1 MGSFRCFRDGKCEW
15 TKGLQD
21 FTFQF
26 NEAFGKDYSLSKC
39 LDVSDDKTRKQPE
52 VLLEF
57 PGDKPMVIECKKI
70 VYPPNYYKNHRYF
83 HYFFDDFRASYK
95 EKLKP
100 QLHKD
105 MYQICINENA
115 LYESTKRNLP
125 KISEQIVAHILS
137 HLETFTT
144 SNEIS
149 SDQPISWCF
158 CRVPLIERDNS
169 YESGLILAGS
179 GRSRLAASNTVEAKE
194 VIARKLLSIYSDT
207 EQKFQGYADYLKILI
222 LEICGDNLSIP
233 APDAIVEIVNNANI
247 PPNIDQIWLA
257 DPQDESENLITY
269 HQIF

>member
-1 MGSFRCFRDGKCEW
+1 MSVKLLKILIFTLLRFEKFIFIIVKTSGLIKEFIKSMGSFRCFRDGKCEW

-83 HYFFDDFRASYK
+83 HNFFDDFRASYE

-105 MYQICINENA
+105 VYQICINENA
-115 LYESTKRNLP
+115 LYESSKRNLP
-125 KISEQIVAHILS
+125 KISE
-137 HLETFTT
+137 
-144 SNEIS
+144 
-149 SDQPISWCF
+149 
-158 CRVPLIERDNS
+158 
-169 YESGLILAGS
+169 
-179 GRSRLAASNTVEAKE
+179 
-194 VIARKLLSIYSDT
+194 
-207 EQKFQGYADYLKILI
+207 
-222 LEICGDNLSIP
+222 
-233 APDAIVEIVNNANI
+233 
-247 PPNIDQIWLA
+247 
-257 DPQDESENLITY
+257 
-269 HQIF
+269 